1 MPPREALY
9 EKLNSRCAQMF
20 ATGLIEEV
28 RQILDRGWPASAK
41 PFESHGYRQA
51 LQILSGELTPE
62 QALIEAQTN
71 TRRYAKRQMTWFRK
85 ESGVEWLCGFGDDP
99 VIQQTAIDQIRLFI
113 APGVSA
119 GTISVKD

>member
-1 MPPREALY
+1 M
-9 EKLNSRCAQMF
+9 
-20 ATGLIEEV
+20 T
-28 RQILDRGWPASAK
+28 
-41 PFESHGYRQA
+41 HGYRQA

-99 VIQQTAIDQIRLFI
+99 AIQQAAIDQIRVFI

-119 GTISVKD
+119 GTISGVND